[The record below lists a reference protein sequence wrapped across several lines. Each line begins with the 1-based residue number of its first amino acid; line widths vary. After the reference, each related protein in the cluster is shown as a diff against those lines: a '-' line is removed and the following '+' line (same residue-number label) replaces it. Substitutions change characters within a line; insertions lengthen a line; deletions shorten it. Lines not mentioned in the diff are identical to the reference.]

1 MASVQKN
8 ESKCKLFLWVS
19 LKNLHCEYGDFC
31 TNAFPSFSLIFLCCI
46 LEGGLNKWAAQNSEL
61 EGVLNNNYLT
71 INSTSL
77 QALDLNT
84 LVFKAQE
91 SCG

>member
-1 MASVQKN
+1 MGTFVQM
-8 ESKCKLFLWVS
+8 LFP
-19 LKNLHCEYGDFC
+19 G
-31 TNAFPSFSLIFLCCI
+31 FSLIFLCCI

-61 EGVLNNNYLT
+61 GGVLNNNYLT

-77 QALDLNT
+77 QALNLNT